1 MEDSPDI
8 SRAMRMTEPSGQ
20 PSAVRDPDLIRE
32 VSDWLI
38 REGRFAGDNAD
49 LFARFCERLL
59 ALGVPLDRAY
69 LHLRA
74 LHPQY
79 RGVSRIWKPGEP
91 LAERFID
98 YAIEKTATYIESP
111 VRVVVEERQHLEWR
125 LDNRSA
131 LPFAPRWASPTRWP
145 GRPGVPA
152 ASPRLIFT
160 CSLKFCR
167 CTRHWSNPRRCGASR
182 PTC

>member
-20 PSAVRDPDLIRE
+20 PSAVKDPDLIRE

-38 REGRFAGDNAD
+38 REGRFAADNAD

-98 YAIEKTATYIESP
+98 YAIEKTATYIDTWDLLADAHGRYASYLRMNGKLTLMRLPDGVHYTEAAGDLISAQLLKQLRP
-111 VRVVVEERQHLEWR
+111 VYLLR
-125 LDNRSA
+125 
-131 LPFAPRWASPTRWP
+131 F
-145 GRPGVPA
+145 
-152 ASPRLIFT
+152 
-160 CSLKFCR
+160 
-167 CTRHWSNPRRCGASR
+167 
-182 PTC
+182 